1 MDERD
6 GFLGGG
12 DDEFLR
18 AILTGSLWL
27 WLLLDNSC
35 KGRCLG
41 GIRRLC
47 LSLSLEEGGGGR
59 RGGGDLSLFFFL
71 FIFKGKDKGKMKGD
85 EEM

>member
-12 DDEFLR
+12 DEEFLR
-18 AILTGSLWL
+18 GSLWL

-59 RGGGDLSLFFFL
+59 GGGDLSLFFFL
-71 FIFKGKDKGKMKGD
+71 FTFNGKDKGKMKGD
-85 EEM
+85 EDM